1 MANNVLPLRL
11 GEFVRAY
18 VIGRREKLSV
28 SASFATIVIER
39 VFDGCTVVLFM
50 AVALLFSP
58 FHLDPQTMAWVRT
71 MSAAGILLYIAV
83 IVFLIFVKMKI
94 NLVMSLVNFMFGWSA
109 RLKPLPAK
117 HSGIFC
123 HWLAVPGQRKPC

>member
-1 MANNVLPLRL
+1 MPTHPHRLHTLFSTILIGFMANNVLPLRL

-50 AVALLFSP
+50 AVAP
-58 FHLDPQTMAWVRT
+58 A
-71 MSAAGILLYIAV
+71 ILTI
-83 IVFLIFVKMKI
+83 
-94 NLVMSLVNFMFGWSA
+94 SS
-109 RLKPLPAK
+109 
-117 HSGIFC
+117 
-123 HWLAVPGQRKPC
+123 